1 MDSMTYTDGV
11 ILLLMF
17 AGAFY
22 IYTHPEAF
30 NDYF

>member
-1 MDSMTYTDGV
+1 MESMTYTDGV

-30 NDYF
+30 DKYF